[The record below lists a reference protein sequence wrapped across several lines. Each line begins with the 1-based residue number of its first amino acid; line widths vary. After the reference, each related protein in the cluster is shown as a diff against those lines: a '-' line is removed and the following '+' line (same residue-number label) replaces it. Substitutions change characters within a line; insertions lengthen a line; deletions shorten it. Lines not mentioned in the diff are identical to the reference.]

1 MAKIGEVIKLKGMD
15 KLSSFNDI
23 WGNTIALG
31 LSSSDIVALS
41 VNSNNFKYYVEV
53 IGQTYD
59 DEQITF
65 GTFNT
70 VPRPRDL
77 SGFQSGYG
85 ALSIGPIAKS
95 VLYTTPTGDAG
106 QEVYGITGPQ
116 QSKEYNYP
124 DFLFPTARV
133 GWFAGYSYNPD
144 LDVEAI
150 IVNTAGN
157 DYLGFTMS
165 VANPFFTS
173 GVINVAS
180 DNPFISGNFVVNGN
194 GLGSYSFATTTLFTN
209 DMSSATNQARIVS
222 YYSAA
227 DITEFERYG
236 FDGTQNYKEYG
247 NSYNYLIVDT
257 AINDSPDGTFKF
269 LSSYPNRRTGTS
281 SVVNCNGQCFSLAK
295 KVKNNTYETLSFI
308 IDTGILN
315 GNSMYIEYKF
325 YDSAYTLLSSD
336 YKILN
341 GITNV
346 QENGK
351 LCRIDI
357 PIGAINL
364 NTSSNVAYFTAQIVE
379 EVGVST
385 YDSLSE
391 VRYFYIDRVCT
402 IYEPVQVM
410 FKNRFGAW
418 EYFTF
423 TQDKKKRDSIRRNE
437 IRKELNWGNISNGNI
452 RSSRGRQV
460 ISSMVEE
467 EFVLNS
473 NWITET
479 ENDWLSELIESN
491 DVYILEKWIPPA
503 EQEYYP
509 VPIVITDA
517 SYEYKTAYRDQL
529 FNLTINYKYAVEKG
543 TQTQ

>member
-31 LSSSDIVALS
+31 LSSSDITALS
-41 VNSNNFKYYVEV
+41 VNSNNFKYWVEV
-53 IGQTYD
+53 AGQTYD
-59 DEQITF
+59 DEQIIF

-95 VLYTTPTGDAG
+95 VLYTTPTGTTG

-124 DFLFPTARV
+124 DFLFPTTRV
-133 GWFAGYSYNPD
+133 SWNAGYSYNPD

-150 IVNTAGN
+150 IVNTTGN
-157 DYLGFTMS
+157 DYLGFTLS

-173 GVINVAS
+173 GIINVAS

-194 GLGSYSFATTTLFTN
+194 GLGSYSFATTTLYTTE
-209 DMSSATNQARIVS
+209 MSSATNQARIVS
-222 YYSAA
+222 YYSPA
-227 DITEFERYG
+227 DLNESERYG
-236 FDGTQNYKEYG
+236 FDGTQNYKEYAT
-247 NSYNYLIVDT
+247 SYNYLILNGSITDY
-257 AINDSPDGTFKF
+257 IDGGAYKF
-269 LSSYPNRRTGTS
+269 LSSYTNRRSGTS
-281 SVVNCNGQCFSLAK
+281 SYINCNGQCFPISK
-295 KVKNNTYETLSFI
+295 KVKVNTYETLSFI

-315 GNSMYIEYKF
+315 ENSIYVEYKF
-325 YDSAYTLLSSD
+325 FDSGYTLLSST
-336 YKILN
+336 YQLLN
-341 GITNV
+341 GVPNV
-346 QENGK
+346 QELGK

-357 PIGAINL
+357 PIGTINL
-364 NTSSNVAYFTAQIVE
+364 NTGSNVAYFTAQIVE
-379 EVGVST
+379 EVAPST
-385 YDSLSE
+385 YDAFSE
-391 VRYFYIDRVCT
+391 VRYFYIDRVCS
-402 IYEPVQVM
+402 IYDSVQVM
-410 FKNRFGAW
+410 FKNRYGAW

-437 IRKELNWGNISNGNI
+437 IRKELNWGEISNANMKAY
-452 RSSRGRQV
+452 RGRQV

-479 ENDWLSELIESN
+479 ENTWLSELIESN
-491 DVYILEKWIPPA
+491 DVYILESYVGQSKP
-503 EQEYYP
+503 YP